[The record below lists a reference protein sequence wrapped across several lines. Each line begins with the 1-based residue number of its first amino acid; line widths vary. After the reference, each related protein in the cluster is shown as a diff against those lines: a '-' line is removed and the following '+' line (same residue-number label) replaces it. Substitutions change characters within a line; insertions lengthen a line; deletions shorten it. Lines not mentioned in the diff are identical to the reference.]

1 MYWNV
6 MWSVTRLLRQNAGLL
21 LCYLFQGPQD
31 FRDWFAYR
39 RCVLW
44 QFLSL
49 LGNLLFFF
57 LYLLEDWTS
66 GYSLTKSNTGKTWSP
81 SGAQSPQHHK
91 TTLSKRKD
99 ASVHSVTVD
108 SHLSAI
114 WRLTQSIV
122 AVLVPSEEANVSEFE
137 EVFTTHLVLTWRSK
151 IGFSYWCDKIG
162 ILEAGWMESWTCL
175 TAAECVECVDL

>member
-1 MYWNV
+1 MKCDETVKAKCRPAAVLSFSGTSGFPWLICLQEMCTV
-6 MWSVTRLLRQNAGLL
+6 AISFFAG
-21 LCYLFQGPQD
+21 
-31 FRDWFAYR
+31 
-39 RCVLW
+39 
-44 QFLSL
+44 QFII
-49 LGNLLFFF
+49 FF

-108 SHLSAI
+108 SHLSAL

-175 TAAECVECVDL
+175 IAAECVDL